1 MSFKKLMLATLLA
14 AIMLIFTVSL
24 VVAAPAGFDR
34 AGTSRSGVAWSQVI
48 TPTTTLSKTHPV
60 GLAISLYF
68 DIPYT
73 QVMTLRDSGF
83 GFGVIARAYL
93 TAKVLSGTLTA
104 EELLAQHQAGTGW
117 GEIKKEYGVSP
128 GGNGLGAIMGKGGK
142 PDFSA
147 TPASPDGS
155 SVNAPGGKPNCPGN
169 SCNAPGQQNGPK
181 VKPTKPPKK

>member
-60 GLAISLYF
+60 GLAISVYF

-104 EELLAQHQAGTGW
+104 ASNRFAGTLNARAIGNVNNTVGTGTFDGQFFGREAQEMAGQW
-117 GEIKKEYGVSP
+117 G
-128 GGNGLGAIMGKGGK
+128 M
-142 PDFSA
+142 
-147 TPASPDGS
+147 ASPDGS
-155 SVNAPGGKPNCPGN
+155 
-169 SCNAPGQQNGPK
+169 
-181 VKPTKPPKK
+181 VKAWGAFGATR